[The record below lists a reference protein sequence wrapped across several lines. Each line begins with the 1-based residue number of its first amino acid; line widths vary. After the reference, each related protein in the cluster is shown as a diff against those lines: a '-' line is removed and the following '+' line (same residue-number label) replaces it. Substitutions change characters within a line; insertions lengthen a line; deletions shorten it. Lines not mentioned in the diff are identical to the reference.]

1 MKKRGFLLLIVLS
14 LLLTM
19 LVPLSFA
26 QGTQTSGEID
36 SILVVK
42 EDGTV
47 VSVSVDDYYMMYI
60 LRSGALYDYLKS
72 SDGSLTVYGISSG
85 DKYIDI
91 DNYFI
96 AYILSGNDIA
106 AALESAEAFD
116 EELVT
121 TFMRVES
128 VNEETGEVILAPI
141 FGQEP
146 SIEAT
151 FIQRGLANFGFVIS
165 EVNNLPDAAKF
176 RVGYYVNNNGIPQ
189 MEWTEIVNINE
200 EAGSIVYNPNSEPPY
215 NMVNVEIYNESEELI
230 WTFENIILR
239 IPEENST
246 LQMLITPNLVIY
258 N

>member
-1 MKKRGFLLLIVLS
+1 MNFRKVNTIILAITLLII
-14 LLLTM
+14 M
-19 LVPLSFA
+19 MAPIA
-26 QGTQTSGEID
+26 YAEGGQTSGKID
-36 SILVVK
+36 SILMQK
-42 EDGTV
+42 EDDV
-47 VSVSVDDYYMMYI
+47 VVISINEYAKMCM
-60 LRSGALYDYLKS
+60 LRSGPLYEFLLNTN
-72 SDGSLTVYGISSG
+72 GQLQVFGVVSG
-85 DKYIDI
+85 EKYITL
-91 DNYFI
+91 NSY
-96 AYILSGNDIA
+96 AKACMLNPGNLP
-106 AALESAEAFD
+106 AALEFAEAIPD
-116 EELVT
+116 NVVD
-121 TFMRVES
+121 TFK
-128 VNEETGEVILAPI
+128 EVIVDEDGNITLVPI
-141 FGQEP
+141 GGEQEP

-239 IPEENST
+239 MPEENST